1 MGSGHFGEG
10 AAQHLTPFPQ
20 VLSPPLCTRWK
31 VVSCVSL
38 ATGPWTCD
46 PGLANQMCPL
56 SGLPSGRDRAV

>member
-31 VVSCVSL
+31 VVQL
-38 ATGPWTCD
+38 RL
-46 PGLANQMCPL
+46 PGNW
-56 SGLPSGRDRAV
+56 AVDM